1 MVPDAPW
8 IRDAENNG
16 MPDCPNPDCP
26 VCGAKEV
33 ERFYFYKTDL
43 YREILGCENC
53 ILSEAAEDC

>member
-1 MVPDAPW
+1 MH
-8 IRDAENNG
+8 ENNG

-43 YREILGCENC
+43 YREIIGCENC
-53 ILSEAAEDC
+53 ILSEAAEDY